1 MVLAFA
7 EVIDEDPEGSNSGV
21 VELQE
26 VHDVSA
32 TQRSDD
38 AVPRMTLND
47 CGLLNRNQDNCFGAQ
62 KVHPAC
68 DAGQVTK
75 FHAP

>member
-1 MVLAFA
+1 MVLAYD
-7 EVIDEDPEGSNSGV
+7 EVNDEDFEVLKNGV

-38 AVPRMTLND
+38 PVSRMTLND
-47 CGLLNRNQDNCFGAQ
+47 CGLLNIRQQLSTNLAW
-62 KVHPAC
+62 AME
-68 DAGQVTK
+68 
-75 FHAP
+75 

>member
-1 MVLAFA
+1 MVLVYD
-7 EVIDEDPEGSNSGV
+7 EVNDEDFEVLKNGV

-38 AVPRMTLND
+38 PVSRMTLND
-47 CGLLNRNQDNCFGAQ
+47 CGLLNRITFVNN
-62 KVHPAC
+62 
-68 DAGQVTK
+68 
-75 FHAP
+75 

>member
-1 MVLAFA
+1 MLTYD
-7 EVIDEDPEGSNSGV
+7 EVNDEDFEGLNNGV

-38 AVPRMTLND
+38 PVSRMTLND
-47 CGLLNRNQDNCFGAQ
+47 CGLLNRITFVNN
-62 KVHPAC
+62 
-68 DAGQVTK
+68 
-75 FHAP
+75 